1 MSAVIVPTRSEINAA
16 WIFLPAET
24 QRRIGLLA
32 LDMVWQ
38 AFLSGDAYAPED
50 YVLRDEDERGAAS
63 DLCSKALTELH
74 IIIEDAL
81 PVLFG
86 LPGEDPTWAQ
96 SASVMA
102 HAGQGV

>member
-1 MSAVIVPTRSEINAA
+1 MLIPTTSEINAA
-16 WIFLPAET
+16 WISLPAET
-24 QRRIGLLA
+24 QRRIGVLA

-50 YVLRDEDERGAAS
+50 RVLRDEDARGTAC
-63 DLCSKALTELH
+63 DLSSKALTELH
-74 IIIEDAL
+74 TLIEGAL
-81 PVLFG
+81 PELFG

-102 HAGQGV
+102 HAGRGS